1 MTDTDNIP
9 KSNTIPQ
16 KKKHA
21 GGRPI
26 KFSAAQQATF
36 FELFRHGFSRKT
48 ACEEVG
54 ITYQTFFLWMK
65 KGEEQ
70 KELPKEKRT
79 EHYDFY
85 IDFLNVEADKKLQ
98 KMNYNNSSDRSNFDD
113 SGNILNTGRSK
124 PVNGAPRKKQ
134 ISSLKK
140 PQNVLKEQGSIFQSL
155 DVRVLTPDNVF
166 DKTVRKNPCIAGIIF
181 PTDKQ
186 VKFLQIGNKGVK
198 TPNKK
203 TEIFFRGAGWSGK
216 TTALLLAALQYI
228 LVPDYQALLL
238 RAHSRDILL
247 SNLMMKMI
255 GPLSKFIEVISEN
268 EFEIWKFPSGST
280 ITFGHV
286 NEQFDKSNYDDLRF
300 HFIGYDEL
308 THFEESDYLY
318 LFDRVHVSPSN
329 KIPLRIYS
337 TGNPDGPYPAW
348 VKERF
353 INCPETEME
362 PLNRFLLRA
371 SIEDNPYEGRGWV
384 EKRVNNLKFEMQER
398 ILNDNWDI

>member
-1 MTDTDNIP
+1 MTDTDNNP
-9 KSNTIPQ
+9 RSDTIPQ
-16 KKKHA
+16 KTKHA

-26 KFSAAQQATF
+26 KFSSAQQATF
-36 FELFRHGFSRKT
+36 FELIRQGFSRKS

-70 KELPKEKRT
+70 KELPEEKRT

-98 KMNYNNSSDRSNFDD
+98 KMNYNHSSDRSNFDD

-166 DKTVRKNPCIAGIIF
+166 DKTVRKNPCIAGSIF

-186 VKFLQIGNKGVK
+186 VKFLQIGNTTVL

-203 TEIFFRGAGWSGK
+203 TEVFFSGAGWSGK
-216 TTALLLAALQYI
+216 TTALLWAALQYVF
-228 LVPDYQALLL
+228 VPDYQALLL
-238 RAHSRDILL
+238 RAHSQDNLL
-247 SNLMMKMI
+247 SHLMYKMI
-255 GPLSKFIEVISEN
+255 GPPSKFIEVISEN

-280 ITFGHV
+280 ITLGHV
-286 NEQFDKSNYDDLRF
+286 NEQFDKSNYEDLLF

-308 THFEESDYLY
+308 TYFEESDYLY
-318 LFDRVHVSPSN
+318 LFDRMHVSSSN

-337 TGNPDGPYPAW
+337 TGNPDGLHPAW

-353 INCPETEME
+353 INCPETEMKR
-362 PLNRFLLRA
+362 LNRFLLRA
-371 SIEDNPYEGRGWV
+371 SIEDNPYEERENV
-384 EKRVNNLKFEMQER
+384 EKRVKSFDLEIQER